1 METNPENQGR
11 LSRCGRY
18 RTRPESRN
26 KNIRNFLKRIRE
38 PRPSLRVW
46 KTNRS
51 YVPAKV
57 NRGWWQSVSAK
68 EHDVRIRAEQLG
80 INIIATY
87 RDNRGGYRL
96 ISMTAIR
103 HLLLALLLSLVP
115 LTTACDDSD
124 ETISSTDLGSTD
136 REFWST
142 AVTQDGSPRE
152 LIEGTRITLRFRNGN
167 LSASAGCNFIR
178 GPFELDG
185 DTLVAA
191 ELVMTEIGCNPE
203 LHAQD
208 DLLAALLTD
217 APTVA
222 LDGNRL
228 TLITT
233 DLYIEFLDRRVANP
247 DRTLIGTQWAVT
259 GFLDGETASAF
270 AIDKAGWFRFD
281 GASTIVGHDGCAPF
295 TVNVEVSE
303 GEVGG
308 PIEGDAELQFGPV
321 VDGLDP
327 TCNVNADYAEAFR
340 ALFDTGAAVVDIEG
354 DRLTIL
360 NSDGRGVTARAVE

>member
-1 METNPENQGR
+1 ME
-11 LSRCGRY
+11 
-18 RTRPESRN
+18 N
-26 KNIRNFLKRIRE
+26 KTAAMY
-38 PRPSLRVW
+38 LR
-46 KTNRS
+46 KSTEDGG
-51 YVPAKV
+51 K
-57 NRGWWQSVSAK
+57 SVAAQ

-152 LIEGTRITLRFRNGN
+152 LIEGTHITLRFRNGN